1 MRIYNQDKIWPT
13 CEDHL
18 KTTVFIKKQKNFI
31 FMIQLIIENYVIYF
45 FSITNNSLLKYI
57 P

>member
-1 MRIYNQDKIWPT
+1 MRIYNQDKIWLT
-13 CEDHL
+13 CQDHL
-18 KTTVFIKKQKNFI
+18 KTAVFIKNTKNST